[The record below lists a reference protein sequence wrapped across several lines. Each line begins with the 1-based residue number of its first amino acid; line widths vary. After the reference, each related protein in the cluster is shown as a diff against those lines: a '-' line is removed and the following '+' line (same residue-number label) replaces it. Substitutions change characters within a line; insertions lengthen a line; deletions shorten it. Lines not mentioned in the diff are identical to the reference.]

1 MPTSYNPQTR
11 ILYVAAQETCMDLVP
26 AGQGEHGFLST
37 GVNITM
43 RPRPD
48 SDGRYGRLQAI
59 DLEQRKTIWTDRQ
72 RAFQSGGVL
81 ATAGGVV
88 FAAATDRW
96 FTAYDAAN
104 GKALWR
110 MRLADI
116 PNSPPISY
124 SVRNQQYVAIVAGYG
139 ESAPSVFTVLTPEIP
154 LPIARSSSIWV
165 FALPGDADAN

>member
-1 MPTSYNPQTR
+1 
-11 ILYVAAQETCMDLVP
+11 MDLTP
-26 AGQGEHGFLST
+26 AGKDEHGFLSS

-59 DLEQRKTIWTDRQ
+59 NLEQRKTLWKDRQ

-96 FTAYDAAN
+96 FSAYDDTD
-104 GKALWR
+104 GRVLWR
-110 MRLADI
+110 TRLTDI

-124 SVRNQQYVAIVAGYG
+124 SVGNKQYVAVVVGYG

-154 LPIARSSSIWV
+154 LPIARSTSIWV
-165 FALPGDADAN
+165 FALGD